1 MFERSP
7 ICGEDVSGEPHLTF
21 DQSQSE
27 CMMAKMAPLQSY
39 GRFPPCDYRMH
50 SSQMRASLYSLK
62 WSVLETVYFYESIE
76 LEDFVE

>member
-27 CMMAKMAPLQSY
+27 CTMAKIDPFQSY
-39 GRFPPCDYRMH
+39 CKFPPSDYRMH
-50 SSQMRASLYSLK
+50 RSPMRASLYSLK
-62 WSVLETVYFYESIE
+62 WSVLETVDFYESIE